1 LSIVLEVLIV
11 VLLAG
16 ELAWSIFTYYK
27 YRESERRHAELHA
40 LMTSALREVAYY
52 LGTNVYIPSTQ
63 GGSSGSLV
71 TVETDEL

>member
-1 LSIVLEVLIV
+1 LSIVLEVFIV

-16 ELAWSIFTYYK
+16 ELAWNIYTYYK
-27 YRESERRHAELHA
+27 YRESEKRHAELHA

-52 LGTNVYIPSTQ
+52 LGTNVYIPST